1 MIEEA
6 IELAIVLAFSLAVAV
21 GIGVYMSLLILDAPR
36 PFEKILSRIEG
47 AFFRIAGIDKS
58 AGMTWR
64 QYLKAFL
71 ATNFLIAILTFVVLY
86 IEGMAPDLAF
96 NTASSFATNTNLQHY
111 AGESLTLL
119 SQLVLIVSMFIAP
132 GSAVAAA
139 FAFVRCFKNTSDK
152 VGNFYVDLTR
162 VILTILLPISFIGAI
177 VLMILGVPQ
186 TLSTTM
192 TTGTLDGGQ
201 QIIHLGPIASW
212 ESIKLLGNNG
222 GGFLGANSASP
233 FENPSGLSNAVEI
246 VLMLSIPLAF
256 PIAFGELFGRAK
268 GRALLIVVMAP
279 FLALL
284 AFALTTPAGT
294 AGLETRF
301 GPFGSVFFNFSS
313 ISSNTGATNA
323 LLTGL
328 PRRPIVSMFVCMF
341 VQAIPGGQGAGF
353 MMLIIY
359 AILTIFLVGLMVG
372 KTPELLGYKIHPNE
386 VKLAVLV
393 FILHPILI
401 LVPSAISFASGEA
414 QAILGSPITPGSYT
428 RVLYEFTSAS
438 ANNGSDYLGI
448 LANTPFWNIS
458 TGVIMLLGRFAPISL
473 MLMIAGQFDSRFR
486 RDVPEAIPMAS
497 IGFILTMIAVTLVLT
512 ALAFLPF
519 LVIGPFVM

>member
-6 IELAIVLAFSLAVAV
+6 VELTIVLAFSLALAFS
-21 GIGVYMSLLILDAPR
+21 IGLYMTLLILDKPR
-36 PFEKILSRIEG
+36 PFERALSKIEG
-47 AFFRIAGIDKS
+47 AFFKLAGIDKN
-58 AGMTWR
+58 AGMTWK

-71 ATNFLIAILTFVVLY
+71 ATNFLLAAFTIVILLLQ
-86 IEGMAPDLAF
+86 GMAPDLAF

-111 AGESLTLL
+111 SGETLTLL

-132 GSAVAAA
+132 GSAFAVA
-139 FAFVRCFKNTSDK
+139 FAFLRCFKNTSDK

-162 VILTILLPISFIGAI
+162 VVLTILLPISFIGAI

-186 TLSTTM
+186 TMDTTM
-192 TTGTLDGGQ
+192 ATGTLDGGQ
-201 QIIHLGPIASW
+201 QTIHIGPIASW
-212 ESIKLLGNNG
+212 ESIKLFGNNG

-233 FENPSGLSNAVEI
+233 FENPTGLSNAVEI
-246 VLMLSIPLAF
+246 ILMLSGPLAF
-256 PIAFGELFGRAK
+256 PFAFGELFGRAK
-268 GRALLIVVMAP
+268 GRALLVVIMAP
-279 FLALL
+279 FLVLL
-284 AFALTTPAGT
+284 AFALTAPAGT
-294 AGLETRF
+294 SGLETRF
-301 GPFGSVFFNFSS
+301 GAFGSVFFDFGS

-323 LLTGL
+323 LLAGL

-341 VQAIPGGQGAGF
+341 VQAIPGGGGAGF
-353 MMLIIY
+353 MMLIVY

-393 FILHPILI
+393 FILHPLLI
-401 LVPSAISFASGEA
+401 LVPSAIAFASGQA
-414 QAILGSPITPGSYT
+414 QAILGSPVTPGSYT
-428 RVLYEFTSAS
+428 RVLYEFTSSS
-438 ANNGSDYLGI
+438 ANNGSDYLGT

-458 TGVIMLLGRFAPISL
+458 TGVVMLIGRYAPISL
-473 MLMIAGQFDSRFR
+473 MLMIAGQYDARFR
-486 RDVPEAIPMAS
+486 RDVPEPIRTDS
-497 IGFILTMIAVTLVLT
+497 LGFILTMIAVTFVLT